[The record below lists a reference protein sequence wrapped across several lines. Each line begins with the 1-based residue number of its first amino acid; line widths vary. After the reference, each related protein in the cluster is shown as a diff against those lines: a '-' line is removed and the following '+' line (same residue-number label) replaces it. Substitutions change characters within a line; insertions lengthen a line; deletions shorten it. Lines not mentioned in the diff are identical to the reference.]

1 MHIFFFFLEKQTH
14 TERREK
20 GVLTQ
25 GTLLNIYIYIYIYIS
40 LGSILCAFLSSLQF
54 NIQDR

>member
-25 GTLLNIYIYIYIYIS
+25 GTLLNIYIYIYIS
-40 LGSILCAFLSSLQF
+40 LGSILCAFLSRLQF

>member
-1 MHIFFFFLEKQTH
+1 MRFFFFFLEKQTH

-25 GTLLNIYIYIYIYIS
+25 GTLLNIYIYIS
-40 LGSILCAFLSSLQF
+40 LGSILCAFLSRLQF